1 MIRMISTAAFAVALA
16 IVPVAQAQ
24 MSGQPGARPAPSYD
38 RGGSPYEPGNDAM
51 PAQER
56 PSRAERR
63 QGQGYTVPPDLR
75 GSVQERMGRNQRA
88 LELVQTTLLNRLASA
103 GVTEM
108 RDFQKQ
114 GERYVAE
121 IRTQDGQWRTVQVDP
136 FSGEIAEVT
145 QR

>member
-1 MIRMISTAAFAVALA
+1 MTRTISTVAFAVALA
-16 IVPVAQAQ
+16 IAPVARAQ
-24 MSGQPGARPAPSYD
+24 MTGQPGAQPGPSYGQ
-38 RGGSPYEPGNDAM
+38 GGSQYEPGGGAI
-51 PAQER
+51 PAQDR

-75 GSVQERMGRNQRA
+75 DSVQERMGPHQRA

-103 GVTEM
+103 GITEM

-121 IRTQDGQWRTVQVDP
+121 VRTQDGQWRTVQVDP
-136 FSGEIAEVT
+136 FSGEIADVT